1 MKIAIGVCT
10 KDRPMSLRV
19 LIESINSNDLANRTL
34 VICDSSG
41 KENKEL
47 NMESI
52 RNYTKGPTIL
62 IQSDPGLTIQ
72 RNKILKYVRH
82 NEFEVLHFI
91 DDDVQLDENYFE
103 QLEKILAV
111 ENSVG
116 IVGAKINNIPKPLF
130 QLRKQGRI
138 LKNGTAQG
146 IYSLKGDQFL
156 DWVPGLSMTI
166 KLTKIKNMNFDERRK
181 GNAIGEDADFCIK
194 VGERA
199 KIMWT
204 DRTSLR
210 HFVDQA
216 GRYSVKKNV
225 YASNL
230 HRYLLIL
237 DFPDKVKKRYVI
249 IQDLYNIIKYLALGT
264 LLVNAKYIQISFSTI
279 NFIKDSKFYTC
290 ELEKIDNHTYG
301 LL

>member
-1 MKIAIGVCT
+1 
-10 KDRPMSLRV
+10 
-19 LIESINSNDLANRTL
+19 LANRTL
-34 VICDSSG
+34 VICDSSE

-52 RNYTKGPTIL
+52 RNYVKGPTIF
-62 IQSDPGLTIQ
+62 IQSEPGLTIQ
-72 RNKILKYVRH
+72 RNKILKYVRE

-91 DDDVQLDENYFE
+91 DDDVEIDQNYFE
-103 QLEKILAV
+103 QLEKILAA

-116 IVGAKINNIPKPLF
+116 IVGAKINNIPQPLI

-166 KLTKIKNMNFDERRK
+166 KLSKVKNMYFDERRK

-199 KIMWT
+199 NIMWT
-204 DRTSLR
+204 DRTSLS
-210 HFVDQA
+210 HSVDQA

-237 DFPDKVKKRYVI
+237 DFPDKVKKRYVL
-249 IQDLYNIIKYLALGT
+249 IQDLYNIIKYLALGI
-264 LLVNAKYIQISFSTI
+264 LFVNLKHIQVSFATI

-290 ELEKIDNHTYG
+290 DLEKIDDYTYR

>member
-10 KDRPMSLRV
+10 KDRPMSLRA

-34 VICDSSG
+34 VICDSSE

-52 RNYTKGPTIL
+52 RNYIKGPTIL

-91 DDDVQLDENYFE
+91 DDDVELDVNYFRK
-103 QLEKILAV
+103 LEEIITTKSNI
-111 ENSVG
+111 G
-116 IVGAKINNIPKPLF
+116 IIGAKISNIPKPLIPF
-130 QLRKQGRI
+130 RRQGRI

-146 IYSLKGDQFL
+146 IYSLRGDQIL
-156 DWVPGLSMTI
+156 EWVPGLSMTI
-166 KLTKIKNMNFDERRK
+166 NLTKINNVNFDERRK
-181 GNAIGEDADFCIK
+181 GNAIGEDADFCTK
-194 VGERA
+194 VGRQR

-204 DRTSLR
+204 DKTSLK
-210 HFVDQA
+210 HNLDPI
-216 GRYSVKKNV
+216 GRYSVKKYV
-225 YASNL
+225 YSSNY
-230 HRYLLIL
+230 HRYLMNL
-237 DFPDKVKKRYVI
+237 DFPDKVKRRNI
-249 IQDLYNIIKYLALGT
+249 LTLDLVNIFKYLALGI
-264 LLVNAKYIQISFSTI
+264 LLLEMKYMQISFSTL
-279 NFIKDSKFYTC
+279 NFIKDSKFYSVNIK
-290 ELEKIDNHTYG
+290 EISDRTYR